1 MGILRK
7 IINLIIGK
15 LTGTRRNPV
24 LKENS
29 KLIPEI
35 ISNKVQLLLIK
46 SKGY

>member
-29 KLIPEI
+29 KTKIRNLLKDTILNTI
-35 ISNKVQLLLIK
+35 IQK
-46 SKGY
+46 